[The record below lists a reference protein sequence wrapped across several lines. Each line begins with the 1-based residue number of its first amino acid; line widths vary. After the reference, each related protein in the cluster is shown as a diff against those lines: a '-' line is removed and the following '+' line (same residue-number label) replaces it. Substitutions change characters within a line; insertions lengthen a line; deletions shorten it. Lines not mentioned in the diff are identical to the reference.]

1 MRLAR
6 SVLDSIT
13 GLEIYAI
20 IGILIFFTLFIIMI
34 VWVIRMKKKKVEEFS
49 RIPLKEDEDDE
60 DAVTD
65 EKKDLDQSKK

>member
-20 IGILIFFTLFIIMI
+20 IGILIF
-34 VWVIRMKKKKVEEFS
+34 S
-49 RIPLKEDEDDE
+49 PC
-60 DAVTD
+60 
-65 EKKDLDQSKK
+65 SSS